1 MPPPKPTAV
10 GARIRRFREEKDL
23 SLNALAAET
32 KISKSYLWS
41 LENDPT
47 ATRPSG
53 DTLYKI
59 AQALG
64 VTMSTLMG
72 QRLLTE
78 TPTGVPK
85 GLQEL
90 ADELSLPESDVR
102 MLATIQFRG
111 DRPQT
116 KERWRYIYNAIRTS
130 KDIDKP
136 TARRRRRSA

>member
-1 MPPPKPTAV
+1 V
-10 GARIRRFREEKDL
+10 GVRIRRFREEKEM
-23 SLNALAAET
+23 SLNGLAAEA

-64 VTMSTLMG
+64 VTMSALLG
-72 QRLLTE
+72 QRLLTDAP
-78 TPTGVPK
+78 TPVPK

-90 ADELSLPESDVR
+90 GDELSLPESDVR

-136 TARRRRRSA
+136 RTRRPRRSA

>member
-1 MPPPKPTAV
+1 LPPKPTAV
-10 GARIRRFREEKDL
+10 GARIRRFREEKDI

-64 VTMSTLMG
+64 VTMSALLG
-72 QRLLTE
+72 RRLLTE
-78 TPTGVPK
+78 SSTAVPK

-136 TARRRRRSA
+136 STQRRRRSA

>member
-1 MPPPKPTAV
+1 M
-10 GARIRRFREEKDL
+10 
-23 SLNALAAET
+23 SLNALAGET

-41 LENDPT
+41 LENDST

-64 VTMSTLMG
+64 VTMTALLG
-72 QRLLTE
+72 RRLLTE
-78 TPTGVPK
+78 TPTEVPP

-90 ADELSLPESDVR
+90 ADELSLTDTDVQ
-102 MLATIQFRG
+102 MLASIQFRG
-111 DRPQT
+111 DHPQT

-136 TARRRRRSA
+136 MT